1 MGSSPQSY
9 AEATPCNVEFLACA
23 PWRGIP
29 CQMACVC
36 LKVASED
43 VFPSTGLQ
51 TSPAH
56 LAFTGCHRSIDQ
68 ACLSPESCFPAFF
81 IAAGD
86 SIKGSFSQCLTVTEP
101 SRSPALS
108 LEIYRDRKSFAGNPL
123 APASALQNGSFRRYY
138 ASGDHL
144 VNWIFLPWPPAT
156 KSRPGNDQAQNGREV
171 VSCPSFSSLLTFPG
185 AGSSSME
192 Y

>member
-1 MGSSPQSY
+1 MAS
-9 AEATPCNVEFLACA
+9 ACL
-23 PWRGIP
+23 
-29 CQMACVC
+29 Q
-36 LKVASED
+36 VASED

-68 ACLSPESCFPAFF
+68 ARLSPESCFPAFF

-86 SIKGSFSQCLTVTEP
+86 SIKGAFSQCLTVTEP

-123 APASALQNGSFRRYY
+123 APALGLQSGSFGRQCATR
-138 ASGDHL
+138 DRL
-144 VNWIFLPWPPAT
+144 VNWVFLPWPHAT
-156 KSRPGNDQAQNGREV
+156 KSRPGSGQAQRGREIASAHPLV
-171 VSCPSFSSLLTFPG
+171 PFSLFQGPG
-185 AGSSSME
+185 ACQWSIDLSYGLSPKVLLC
-192 Y
+192 